1 MKLHLVPSQ
10 APKRLTSAELY
21 AEADALEARARE
33 LRSDGDARLAE
44 ELKESLEGVKK
55 P

>member
-1 MKLHLVPSQ
+1 MKLHLVPAQ

-44 ELKESLEGVKK
+44 ELERSVREAKK